1 MGNPTTPPA
10 LRGASATSRTCTRL
24 PRWRGFSLRI
34 RLTLA
39 ATLIA
44 ALGLCLAGALLVVSQ
59 RASLI
64 RSLDDSARQRA
75 LIIAA
80 ALDKG
85 RTVQPLPASGDG
97 DDVTQIVDHRGRVI
111 AASGNVAGEPALFR
125 TLKPAPGGEPSV
137 HTAHGVPLGDQGT
150 YRVAAVSTG
159 SAQAP
164 ETVYVGRA
172 TAQADHSV
180 EELIAELAAGLPVLT
195 ALLAGAGW
203 YITGRALVPVER
215 LRRQAAEITATD
227 LHRRLDLPPAA
238 DEVGR
243 LGATLN
249 DLLARLDESTAHQ
262 RQFVADAA
270 HELRS
275 PVAAVR
281 AELETAARHPHADFS
296 ARLPDLL
303 EETVRL
309 GRLIDDLVRLAR
321 LDATPGTTLT
331 ADVDLDD
338 LVRAEV
344 RRLHA
349 RPGVAVV
356 RGRIRPA
363 RVRGDADALSRAV
376 RNLLDNAIRYA
387 RRRVEVTLDT
397 ARGEAVLSVQDD
409 GAGIAPADRER
420 VFERFT
426 RLDDARGRDVG
437 GSGLGLAIVRD
448 VTTHHGGRV
457 AVEGDGPGARLVL
470 RLPLAIYPHKRV
482 LPSSN
487 PRRDAR

>member
-1 MGNPTTPPA
+1 M
-10 LRGASATSRTCTRL
+10 SRTRTRL
-24 PRWRGFSLRI
+24 PRWRGLGVRT

-39 ATLIA
+39 ATLVA

-59 RASLI
+59 RASLV

-80 ALDKG
+80 TLDKG
-85 RTVQPLPASGDG
+85 RAAQPLPASGAG

-111 AASGNVAGEPALFR
+111 TASGNVTGEPVLFR
-125 TLKPAPGGEPSV
+125 TLKPVPGGGPSV
-137 HTAHGVPLGDQGT
+137 RTAHGGPLGDQET
-150 YRVAAVSTG
+150 YRVAVVSTG
-159 SAQAP
+159 SRQAP
-164 ETVYVGRA
+164 KTVYVGLA
-172 TAQADHSV
+172 TTQADHSV
-180 EELIAELAAGLPVLT
+180 DELVAKLAVGVPVLT
-195 ALLAGAGW
+195 ALLAAAGW
-203 YITGRALVPVER
+203 HITGRALVPVER
-215 LRRQAAEITATD
+215 LRRQASDITATD
-227 LHRRLDLPPAA
+227 LHRRLDLPPTA

-249 DLLARLDESTAHQ
+249 DLLARLDEATAHQ

-281 AELETAARHPHADFS
+281 AELETAVRHPRVDFS

-309 GRLIDDLVRLAR
+309 GRLIDDLLRLAR
-321 LDATPGTTLT
+321 LDAAPGTALT

-338 LVRAEV
+338 LVRAEL
-344 RRLHA
+344 RRLHV
-349 RPGVAVV
+349 RPGVAIG
-356 RGRIRPA
+356 RGRVHPA

-376 RNLLDNAIRYA
+376 RNLLDNAVRHA
-387 RRRVEVTLDT
+387 RHRVEVTLDT
-397 ARGEAVLSVQDD
+397 VRGEAVLSVQDD
-409 GAGIAPADRER
+409 GAGIAPTDRER

-426 RLDDARGRDVG
+426 RLDDARSRDAG

-457 AVEGDGPGARLVL
+457 AVEGDGRGARLVL
-470 RLPLAIYPHKRV
+470 RLPLAT
-482 LPSSN
+482 
-487 PRRDAR
+487 

>member
-1 MGNPTTPPA
+1 METPAVPLA
-10 LRGASATSRTCTRL
+10 PRRVPATSGTRVRL
-24 PRWRGFSLRI
+24 PHWRGLGLRI

-39 ATLIA
+39 ATLVT
-44 ALGLCLAGALLVVSQ
+44 ALGLFLAGALLVVSQ
-59 RASLI
+59 HASLI

-80 ALDKG
+80 DLDKG
-85 RTVQPLPASGDG
+85 RAVRPLPASGTG

-111 AASGNVAGEPALFR
+111 AASGNVTGEPALFR
-125 TLKPAPGGEPSV
+125 TLKPDPGGEPSV
-137 HTAHGVPLGDQGT
+137 RTADGVPLGDQGT
-150 YRVAAVSTG
+150 YRVATVSAG
-159 SAQAP
+159 STHAP
-164 ETVYVGRA
+164 KTVYVGLA

-180 EELIAELAAGLPVLT
+180 DELVAELAVGLPVLT
-195 ALLAGAGW
+195 ALLAAAGW
-203 YITGRALVPVER
+203 HITGRALVPVER

-238 DEVGR
+238 DEMRR

-249 DLLARLDESTAHQ
+249 DLLARLDEATAHQ

-281 AELETAARHPHADFS
+281 AELETAARHPRTDFS

-321 LDATPGTTLT
+321 LDATPATALT

-344 RRLHA
+344 GRLHV

-376 RNLLDNAIRYA
+376 RNLLDNAVRYA
-387 RRRVEVTLDT
+387 RHRVEVTLDT
-397 ARGEAVLSVQDD
+397 AREEAVLSVQDD
-409 GAGIAPADRER
+409 GAGIAPVDRER

-426 RLDDARGRDVG
+426 RLDDARSRDVG

-470 RLPLAIYPHKRV
+470 RLPLAM
-482 LPSSN
+482 
-487 PRRDAR
+487 